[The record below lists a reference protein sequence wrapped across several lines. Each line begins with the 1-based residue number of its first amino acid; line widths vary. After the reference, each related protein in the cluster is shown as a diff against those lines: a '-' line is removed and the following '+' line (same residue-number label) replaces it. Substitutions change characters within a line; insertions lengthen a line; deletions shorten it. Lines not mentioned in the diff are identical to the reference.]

1 MPHDLKVQ
9 DSPNCLEV
17 LKYGILGRLQKNLFY
32 FLIIA

>member
-17 LKYGILGRLQKNLFY
+17 LKYGILPHVIVLLQQ
-32 FLIIA
+32 IRQM